1 MKTLPSQ
8 GIKKMFVM
16 FAHIAFVRK
25 DYLSQLRWI
34 YYPIIFTN
42 VSKHHNYLL
51 AYLQD
56 V

>member
-25 DYLSQLRWI
+25 DWLSRLGWI
-34 YYPIIFTN
+34 YYQKIFTN
-42 VSKHHNYLL
+42 LQKHHNYLL